1 MAQQPNNILLKFINN
16 TAVEGDNILQYY
28 YVNGTIY
35 VDGSEYFLEF
45 KTLNL
50 TQEQLSKTTRLVKK
64 EDNLNGQSYTT
75 IEGEVIVLNP
85 NDELFVIHNY
95 TGNTNLDKEFNQDS
109 WWYDV
114 KWHKSYRV
122 YLVTRYTDGW
132 TDPNG
137 DLAYNWKVVET
148 RVVYK
153 ADAEDDNSGVYTFN
167 ALPLNDIGITSS
179 ILVDQ
184 EYNGNTWEK
193 VQLKLWYNNA
203 IIAQEEL
210 DTTSVSLPERM
221 TLLVD
226 YQKDAIQ
233 VGDQLKISVG
243 VSDAPNIHDDSL
255 YITEYTMSLSSETIA
270 GDVPETILGFN
281 ENLGLDR
288 DFDCQPTINNVVIS
302 RQSRFIQ
309 DVDYSISSTGFGI
322 SVPQNLSLILDNRA
336 TKAEVPDS
344 NYSQYSSIIPRYY
357 GSKTNRQGI
366 NISSSISYNFR
377 QVDPSFNQDLP
388 LSPFYFD
395 GDNLGSF
402 PNVESKNSYIGYFE
416 KVIDPYPV
424 LNGKTA
430 YFVKYLIDE
439 NTDVLDPSITTQGLN
454 NLKNTFKLNDVNN
467 LPTFAKASVA
477 NIDEARELKD
487 LEALSSVYRTA
498 VFPSPIL
505 YSQTSSNGYSN
516 TIQMTGS
523 GGDYLVNVDI
533 NPDTYKNI
541 AFISTDSIPTEASTP
556 DNPITSLG
564 GGLNS
569 NGNDFAP
576 DETQFIGSPNL
587 EIYQNNGIIRINENS
602 TIDSNLTDN
611 YNLTIDYN
619 FYTTHLPPYM
629 VADSTQ
635 YVGGYN
641 PENLTPVNPQTF
653 YNFGAMEFFARE
665 DGYLGDVMKSLSID
679 KVELIVWYPDPTTGG
694 IAGPHVKGEGRSLTI
709 DVPIDTV
716 ILPQGQGYSF
726 NRDALVEDLTEIN
739 QTGNI
744 YLGTDTTIIPGP
756 VKINF
761 DCQQIYTL
769 IRQHD
774 NSFPEWLVKGTW
786 DSYSQTRTGDINT
799 ISPNLNDE
807 IDYNKGAYLQW
818 KVKFKRSLRNLFVD
832 PFNLTPPEEEY
843 SLRIKRRGS
852 IELPNFTVGSGV
864 NNIDLFF
871 TSREM
876 ETETFSNGL
885 EYYPA
890 VKLNRSFNPP
900 GINNISSH
908 YLKFDLRGLSTPT
921 DETLGLANAPY
932 WDFVNPNNRSRIYL
946 VPNLLNNNYGTNYFQ
961 GDTPYFPST
970 NTAFPFAVEPSYTR
984 IPTPSDP
991 FELFPGD
998 QIRFMNLESQ
1008 TYTIENINEQ
1018 EVNGQSKV
1026 VLQLDKEI
1034 SSVVNLDFFL
1044 IRRFKP
1050 SNNFIILN
1058 QQKPYGVPP
1067 SASSSPGILQ
1077 TQYQNKE
1084 LETNPDK
1091 VITNLIERSLI

>member
-1 MAQQPNNILLKFINN
+1 MTQQPNNILLSFLNN
-16 TAVEGDNILQYY
+16 STIEGDNILQYY

-64 EDNLNGQSYTT
+64 EDNPNGQSYST

-95 TGNTNLDKEFNQDS
+95 TGNTNLDKEFNQNS

-122 YLVTRYTDGW
+122 YLVTRYTDAW
-132 TDPNG
+132 NNPTG
-137 DLAYNWKVVET
+137 DLVYNWKVVET
-148 RVVYK
+148 RVIYK

-193 VQLKLWYNNA
+193 VQLKLWYNDA

-233 VGDQLKISVG
+233 IGDQLKISVG

-309 DVDYSISSTGFGI
+309 DVDYSISATGFGI

-336 TKAEVPDS
+336 TKSEVPDS

-357 GSKTNRQGI
+357 GSKTNRQGV
-366 NISSSISYNFR
+366 NISSSIPYNFR

-388 LSPFYFD
+388 LSPFYFN

-523 GGDYLVNVDI
+523 GGDYLVNIDI
-533 NPDTYKNI
+533 NPETYKNI
-541 AFISTDSIPTEASTP
+541 AFISTDNVPTEASTP
-556 DNPITSLG
+556 SNPITSLG
-564 GGLNS
+564 GGIGS
-569 NGNDFAP
+569 DGDDFIP
-576 DETQFIGSPNL
+576 DNTEFIGSPNL
-587 EIYQNNGIIRINENS
+587 EIYQDNGIIKIDENS
-602 TIDSNLTDN
+602 TIDLNLTDN
-611 YNLTIDYN
+611 YKLTVDYN

-629 VADSTQ
+629 SSGPYT
-635 YVGGYN
+635 YVGTDYGSGGVPTN
-641 PENLTPVNPQTF
+641 TQVGF
-653 YNFGAMEFFARE
+653 NFGYMEFFAEE
-665 DGYLGDVMKSLSID
+665 DGSLYGDLMVPLTIEKI
-679 KVELIVWYPDPTTGG
+679 ELVVWRPDSVTGV
-694 IAGPHVKGEGRSLTI
+694 AGPHVKGEGQSLTI
-709 DVPIDTV
+709 DVPLEEV
-716 ILPQGQGYSF
+716 ILETNQGYNF
-726 NRDALVEDLTEIN
+726 NRDPLIQNLTEGEGTYNPILGSTFT
-739 QTGNI
+739 QT
-744 YLGTDTTIIPGP
+744 PGP
-756 VKINF
+756 VRINF

-769 IRQHD
+769 IRRHD
-774 NSFPEWLVKGTW
+774 SSYPEWLVKGTY
-786 DSYSQTRTGDINT
+786 DSYLNTSTSGGDALT
-799 ISPNLNDE
+799 SPELNNE
-807 IDYNKGAYLQW
+807 IDYFKGSYLQW
-818 KVKFKRSLRNLFVD
+818 KIKLSKRLRGLEPA
-832 PFNLTPPEEEY
+832 PFFPPDETEY
-843 SLRIKRRGS
+843 TLKIKRRGS
-852 IELPNFTVGSGV
+852 VTTPNLPGS
-864 NNIDLFF
+864 NQDILFKGR
-871 TSREM
+871 SM
-876 ETETFSNGL
+876 ETETFSNGT
-885 EYYPA
+885 EYFPYIN
-890 VKLNRSFNPP
+890 LNRSFNPP
-900 GINNISSH
+900 GIDNIATH
-908 YLKFDLRGLSTPT
+908 YLKFDLRGLSTPS
-921 DETLGLANAPY
+921 DETLGVANAPY
-932 WDFVNPNNRSRIYL
+932 WNFINPNNRSRIYL

-984 IPTPSDP
+984 IPTPTDP

-1008 TYTIENINEQ
+1008 VYTIENVSEQ
-1018 EVNGQSKV
+1018 EIGGQSKV
-1026 VLQLDKEI
+1026 VLQLDKAI
-1034 SSVVNLDFFL
+1034 SSAVNLDFFL
-1044 IRRFKP
+1044 IRRFKS

-1084 LETNPDK
+1084 LDTNPDK
-1091 VITNLIERSLI
+1091 VITNLIERNLI

>member
-35 VDGSEYFLEF
+35 VDGSEYFNEF
-45 KTLNL
+45 KTLTL
-50 TQEQLSKTTRLVKK
+50 TEEQLSKTTRLVKK
-64 EDNLNGQSYTT
+64 EDNPNGQSYTT

-85 NDELFVIHNY
+85 NDELFVVHNY
-95 TGNTNLDKEFNQDS
+95 VGNTNLDKEFNQDS

-132 TDPNG
+132 TNPSG
-137 DLAYNWKVVET
+137 DLVYNWKVVET

-179 ILVDQ
+179 ILIDQ
-184 EYNGNTWEK
+184 EYNGNVWET
-193 VQLKLWYNNA
+193 VQLNLWYNNS

-210 DTTSVSLPERM
+210 DTTSVTLPERM

-226 YQKDAIQ
+226 YPKDVIQ

-243 VSDAPNIHDDSL
+243 VSDPPNVHDDSL
-255 YITEYTMSLSSETIA
+255 YVTEYTMSISSETIA

-309 DVDYSISSTGFGI
+309 DVDYSISATGLGI

-344 NYSQYSSIIPRYY
+344 NYSQYSNIIPRYY
-357 GSKTNRQGI
+357 GSKTNRQGV

-388 LSPFYFD
+388 LSPFYFT

-416 KVIDPYPV
+416 KIIDPYPV

-467 LPTFAKASVA
+467 VPTFAKASVA

-487 LEALSSVYRTA
+487 LESLSSVYRTA

-505 YSQTSSNGYSN
+505 YSQNSSNGYSN

-523 GGDYLVNVDI
+523 GGDYIVNVDI
-533 NPDTYKNI
+533 NTDTYKNI
-541 AFISTDSIPTEASTP
+541 AFISTDSVITEGSSP

-564 GGLNS
+564 GGFTS
-569 NGNDFAP
+569 DGNAFTP
-576 DETQFIGSPNL
+576 DITSPIGSPNL
-587 EIYQNNGIIRINENS
+587 NIYHDDGIIKIDQDS
-602 TIDSNLTDN
+602 TIDSELTDN
-611 YNLTIDYN
+611 YKLTVDYN
-619 FYTTHLPPYM
+619 FYTTHLPPYGR
-629 VADSTQ
+629 ADSYS
-635 YVGGYN
+635 YVGGYDAS
-641 PENLTPVNPQTF
+641 NLTPVNPVVGF
-653 YNFGAMEFFARE
+653 DFGAIEFFAEE
-665 DGYLGDVMKSLSID
+665 DGYFGENAMVPLIIEKI
-679 KVELIVWYPDPTTGG
+679 ELTVWKPDPTTG
-694 IAGPHVKGEGRSLTI
+694 IAGPHVKGEGQALNI
-709 DVPIDTV
+709 EVPINTV
-716 ILPQGQGYSF
+716 IIPQGQGISL
-726 NRDALVEDLTEIN
+726 NRDPLVQNLTN
-739 QTGNI
+739 FSSTGNLFTSI
-744 YLGTDTTIIPGP
+744 TYNTSPGP
-756 VKINF
+756 IRINF

-774 NSFPEWLVKGTW
+774 SSFPEWLVKGTW
-786 DSYSQTRTGDINT
+786 ESYVQTRTGDYGIV
-799 ISPNLNDE
+799 SPNYNDE
-807 IDYNKGAYLQW
+807 IDYFKGAYLQW
-818 KVKFKRSLRNLFVD
+818 KVKVSKSLRDLVI
-832 PFNLTPPEEEY
+832 PTLGSPELEY
-843 SLRIKRRGS
+843 TLKIKRRGS
-852 IELPNFTVGSGV
+852 ITLPNLPGNPTGTGE
-864 NNIDLFF
+864 IFF
-871 TSREM
+871 QGRSQELTTLSTGIEV
-876 ETETFSNGL
+876 
-885 EYYPA
+885 YPSIP
-890 VKLNRSFNPP
+890 LNRSFNPP
-900 GINNISSH
+900 GIDNITFH
-908 YLKFDLRGLSTPT
+908 YLKFDLRGLYTPT
-921 DETLGLANAPY
+921 DETLGVANAPY

-1008 TYTIENINEQ
+1008 TYTIENVNIQ
-1018 EVNGQSKV
+1018 DINGQSKV

-1034 SSVVNLDFFL
+1034 SNVVNLDFFL

-1077 TQYQNKE
+1077 TQYQNNE

>member
-1 MAQQPNNILLKFINN
+1 MAQQPNNILLRFINN
-16 TAVEGDNILQYY
+16 TTIEGDNILQYY

-35 VDGSEYFLEF
+35 VDGSEYFNEF

-50 TQEQLSKTTRLVKK
+50 TQEQLSKTTRLIKK

-75 IEGEVIVLNP
+75 VEGEVIVLNP

-122 YLVTRYTDGW
+122 YLVTRYTDAW
-132 TDPNG
+132 DNPSG
-137 DLAYNWKVVET
+137 DLVYNWKVVET
-148 RVVYK
+148 RIAYK

-167 ALPLNDIGITSS
+167 TLPLNDIGITSS
-179 ILVDQ
+179 ILIDQ
-184 EYNGNTWEK
+184 KYNGNVWEN
-193 VQLKLWYNNA
+193 VQLNLWYNNA

-210 DTTSVSLPERM
+210 DVTAVTLPERI

-226 YQKDAIQ
+226 YPKDAIQ
-233 VGDQLKISVG
+233 VGDQLKVSVA
-243 VSDAPNIHDDSL
+243 VSDAPNVHDDSL
-255 YITEYTMSLSSETIA
+255 YVTEYTMSVSSETIA
-270 GDVPETILGFN
+270 GDTPETILGFS

-288 DFDCQPTINNVVIS
+288 DFDCQPTFNNVVIS
-302 RQSRFIQ
+302 RQSEFIQ
-309 DVDYSISSTGFGI
+309 DVDYSISETGLGI

-344 NYSQYSSIIPRYY
+344 NYSQYSKIIPRYY
-357 GSKTNRQGI
+357 GSKTNRQGV

-377 QVDPSFNQDLP
+377 QVDQSFNQDLP

-395 GDNLGSF
+395 RDNLGSF
-402 PNVESKNSYIGYFE
+402 PNVESKNSYIGYFQ

-454 NLKNTFKLNDVNN
+454 NLKNTFKLKDVNN
-467 LPTFAKASVA
+467 TPTFAKASIA
-477 NIDEARELKD
+477 NIEEARELKD
-487 LEALSSVYRTA
+487 LETLSSVYRTA
-498 VFPSPIL
+498 VYPSPIL
-505 YSQTSSNGYSN
+505 FSQTSSNGYST

-523 GGDYLVNVDI
+523 GGDYLVNIDV
-533 NPDTYKNI
+533 NPDDYLNI
-541 AFISTDSIPTEASTP
+541 AFISFDNLPTEASTEE
-556 DNPITSLG
+556 NPITSLG
-564 GGLNS
+564 GGI
-569 NGNDFAP
+569 NGDGALFAP
-576 DETQFIGSPNL
+576 DNTEEIGSPNL
-587 EIYQNNGIIRINENS
+587 GIYQNNGLIKIDENS
-602 TIDSNLTDN
+602 TIDLNLTDN
-611 YNLTIDYN
+611 YRLTFDYN
-619 FYTTHLPPYM
+619 FYTSHLPPYM
-629 VADSTQ
+629 SSGPYS
-635 YVGGYN
+635 YVGGNYN
-641 PENLTPVNPQTF
+641 TAVPTNTQVGF
-653 YNFGAMEFFARE
+653 NFGYMEFFAEE
-665 DGYLGDVMKSLSID
+665 DGSMFGDVVVPLTIEKI
-679 KVELIVWYPDPTTGG
+679 ELIVWKPDLVTGV
-694 IAGPHVKGEGRSLTI
+694 AGPHLKGEGQSLII
-709 DVPIDTV
+709 DIPLEEV
-716 ILPQGQGYSF
+716 ILETNQGYNF
-726 NRDALVEDLTEIN
+726 NREPLVRNLTEGEGTYNPI
-739 QTGNI
+739 
-744 YLGTDTTIIPGP
+744 LGTTITTNPGP
-756 VKINF
+756 VRINF

-769 IRQHD
+769 IRRHD
-774 NSFPEWLVKGTW
+774 SSYPEWLVKGTY
-786 DSYSQTRTGDINT
+786 DSYLNTGTSGGDSIT
-799 ISPNLNDE
+799 SPEFNNE
-807 IDYNKGAYLQW
+807 IDYFKGGYLQW
-818 KVKFKRSLRNLFVD
+818 KIKLTKPLRDLE
-832 PFNLTPPEEEY
+832 PSPYGLTPDETEY
-843 SLRIKRRGS
+843 TLKIKRRGS
-852 IELPNFTVGSGV
+852 ITTPNLPGSNQDILFKGRSMEL
-864 NNIDLFF
+864 
-871 TSREM
+871 
-876 ETETFSNGL
+876 ETLNTGT
-885 EYYPA
+885 EYYPQ

-900 GINNISSH
+900 GIQNISSH
-908 YLKFDLRGLSTPT
+908 YLKFDLRGLYTPS
-921 DETLGLANAPY
+921 DETLGVANAPY
-932 WDFVNPNNRSRIYL
+932 WDFVNSNNRSRIYL

-1008 TYTIENINEQ
+1008 VYTIENVNNS
-1018 EVNGQSKV
+1018 EVNGESKL

-1077 TQYQNKE
+1077 TQYQNNE

>member
-1 MAQQPNNILLKFINN
+1 MTQQPNNILLSFLNN
-16 TAVEGDNILQYY
+16 TSIEGDNILQYY

-50 TQEQLSKTTRLVKK
+50 TEEQLSKTTRLVKK
-64 EDNLNGQSYTT
+64 EDNPNGQSYTT
-75 IEGEVIVLNP
+75 VEGEVIVLNP
-85 NDELFVIHNY
+85 NDELFVVHNY
-95 TGNTNLDKEFNQDS
+95 VGNTNLDKEFNQDS

-137 DLAYNWKVVET
+137 DLVYNWKVVET
-148 RVVYK
+148 RVVYN
-153 ADAEDDNSGVYTFN
+153 ADLEDDNSGVYTFN

-179 ILVDQ
+179 ILIDQ
-184 EYNGNTWEK
+184 KYNGNIWET
-193 VQLKLWYNNA
+193 VQLNLWYNNA

-226 YQKDAIQ
+226 YPKDAIQ
-233 VGDQLKISVG
+233 VGDQLKVSIG
-243 VSDAPNIHDDSL
+243 VSDAPNVHDDSL
-255 YITEYTMSLSSETIA
+255 YVTEYTMSISSETIV
-270 GDVPETILGFN
+270 GDVPETILGFS

-288 DFDCQPTINNVVIS
+288 DFDCQPTINNVVVS

-309 DVDYSISSTGFGI
+309 DVDYSISATGLGI

-344 NYSQYSSIIPRYY
+344 NYSQYSNIIPRYY
-357 GSKTNRQGI
+357 GSKTNRQGV

-377 QVDPSFNQDLP
+377 QVDPSFDQDLP
-388 LSPFYFD
+388 LSPFYFTR
-395 GDNLGSF
+395 DNLGSF

-416 KVIDPYPV
+416 KIIDPYPV

-454 NLKNTFKLNDVNN
+454 NLQNTFKLNDVNN
-467 LPTFAKASVA
+467 SPTFAKASVA

-487 LEALSSVYRTA
+487 LESLSPVYRTA
-498 VFPSPIL
+498 VYPSPIL

-523 GGDYLVNVDI
+523 GGDYIVNVDL

-541 AFISTDSIPTEASTP
+541 AFVSTDNVPTEGSSP

-564 GGLNS
+564 GGLTS
-569 NGNDFAP
+569 TGDAFTP
-576 DETQFIGSPNL
+576 DNTEPIGSPNL
-587 EIYQNNGIIRINENS
+587 DIYQDNGIIKIDQSS
-602 TIDSNLTDN
+602 TINSELTDN
-611 YNLTIDYN
+611 YKLTVDYN
-619 FYTTHLPPYM
+619 FYTTHLPPYA
-629 VADSTQ
+629 VADSYT
-635 YVGGYN
+635 YVGGYD
-641 PENLTPVNPQTF
+641 PSNLTPVNPTTGF
-653 YNFGAMEFFARE
+653 NFGAMEFFAEE
-665 DGYLGDVMKSLSID
+665 DGYFPDTQMVPLNIE
-679 KVELIVWYPDPTTGG
+679 KVELIVWKPDLTTG
-694 IAGPHVKGEGRSLTI
+694 IAGPHVKGEGQALVI
-709 DVPIDTV
+709 EVPINEV
-716 ILPQGQGYSF
+716 ILPTGQGYSF
-726 NRDALVEDLTEIN
+726 NRDALVQNLTDFTSTYDFLLN
-739 QTGNI
+739 QTI
-744 YLGTDTTIIPGP
+744 TTSPGP
-756 VKINF
+756 IRINF
-761 DCQQIYTL
+761 DAQQIYTL
-769 IRQHD
+769 IRQYD
-774 NSFPEWLVKGTW
+774 SSFPEWLVKGTW
-786 DSYSQTRTGDINT
+786 DSYVSTRTGDIGE
-799 ISPNLNDE
+799 ISPNYNDE
-807 IDYNKGAYLQW
+807 IDYFKGNYLQW
-818 KVKFKRSLRNLFVD
+818 KIKVSRSLRNLIIPTLGD
-832 PFNLTPPEEEY
+832 PEQEY
-843 SLRIKRRGS
+843 TLKIKRRGS
-852 IELPNFTVGSGV
+852 ITLPNISS
-864 NNIDLFF
+864 NNNDLFF
-871 TSREM
+871 TSRE
-876 ETETFSNGL
+876 L
-885 EYYPA
+885 EPSTLPNVGDYYPN
-890 VKLNRSFNPP
+890 VSLNRSFNPP
-900 GINNISSH
+900 GIDNISSH
-908 YLKFDLRGLSTPT
+908 YLKFDLRGLYTPT
-921 DETLGLANAPY
+921 DETLGVANAPY
-932 WDFVNPNNRSRIYL
+932 WDFLNPNNRSRIYL
-946 VPNLLNNNYGTNYFQ
+946 VPSLLNNNYGTNYFQ

-1008 TYTIENINEQ
+1008 TYTIENINQ
-1018 EVNGQSKV
+1018 QDVNGEQKL

-1034 SSVVNLDFFL
+1034 SNVVNLDFFL

-1077 TQYQNKE
+1077 TQYQNNE

-1091 VITNLIERSLI
+1091 VITNLIERNLI

>member
-16 TAVEGDNILQYY
+16 TAIEGDNILQYY
-28 YVNGTIY
+28 YVDGTIY

-50 TQEQLSKTTRLVKK
+50 TEEQLSKTTRLVKK
-64 EDNLNGQSYTT
+64 EDNPDGQSYTT

-85 NDELFVIHNY
+85 NDELFVVHNY
-95 TGNTNLDKEFNQDS
+95 VGNTNLDKEFNPDS

-179 ILVDQ
+179 ILIDQ
-184 EYNGNTWEK
+184 EYNGNIWET
-193 VQLKLWYNNA
+193 VQLNLWYNNA

-226 YQKDAIQ
+226 YPKDAIQ
-233 VGDQLKISVG
+233 VGDQLKVSVG
-243 VSDAPNIHDDSL
+243 VSDAPNVHDDSL
-255 YITEYTMSLSSETIA
+255 YVTEYTMSISSETIA

-288 DFDCQPTINNVVIS
+288 DFDCQPTINNVVVS

-309 DVDYSISSTGFGI
+309 DVDYSISATGLGI

-357 GSKTNRQGI
+357 GSKTNRQGV

-377 QVDPSFNQDLP
+377 QVDPSFDQDLP
-388 LSPFYFD
+388 LSPFYFTN
-395 GDNLGSF
+395 DNLGSF

-416 KVIDPYPV
+416 KIIDPYPV

-454 NLKNTFKLNDVNN
+454 NLKNTFKLKDVNSV
-467 LPTFAKASVA
+467 PTFAKASVA

-487 LEALSSVYRTA
+487 LESLSPVYRTA
-498 VFPSPIL
+498 VYPSPIL

-523 GGDYLVNVDI
+523 GGDYIVNVDLD
-533 NPDTYKNI
+533 PDTYRNI
-541 AFISTDSIPTEASTP
+541 AFISTDNVPTEGSSP
-556 DNPITSLG
+556 DNPTTSLG
-564 GGLNS
+564 GGLTS
-569 NGNDFAP
+569 NGNVFTP
-576 DETQFIGSPNL
+576 GNTTPIGSPNL
-587 EIYQNNGIIRINENS
+587 EIYQDNGIIKIDQSS
-602 TIDSNLTDN
+602 TIDGDLTDN
-611 YNLTIDYN
+611 YKLTVDYN
-619 FYTTHLPPYM
+619 FYTTHLPPYG
-629 VADSTQ
+629 AAGSYTYTGGDYSTQ
-635 YVGGYN
+635 V
-641 PENLTPVNPQTF
+641 PTNLETGF
-653 YNFGAMEFFARE
+653 NFGAMEFFAEE
-665 DGYLGDVMKSLSID
+665 DGYLGNIMVPLSIE
-679 KVELIVWYPDPTTGG
+679 KVQLIVWKPNLTTG
-694 IAGPHVKGEGRSLTI
+694 IAGPHIKGEGQSLTI
-709 DVPIDTV
+709 DVPIGEI
-716 ILPQGQGYSF
+716 ILPTGQGYNFATS
-726 NRDALVEDLTEIN
+726 DPLVQNLTTSTS
-739 QTGNI
+739 TGVFGFDI
-744 YLGTDTTIIPGP
+744 TTTPGP
-756 VKINF
+756 IRINF

-774 NSFPEWLVKGTW
+774 DSFPEWLVRGTW
-786 DSYSQTRTGDINT
+786 DSYNQTRTGDT
-799 ISPNLNDE
+799 GTLSTNLNDE

-818 KVKFKRSLRNLFVD
+818 KVKLSKSLRDLNIPIIGD
-832 PFNLTPPEEEY
+832 PESEY
-843 SLRIKRRGS
+843 SLTVRRKGS
-852 IELPNFTVGSGV
+852 ITTPNLPGGNQDIYFKGRG
-864 NNIDLFF
+864 
-871 TSREM
+871 
-876 ETETFSNGL
+876 TETVTGNFDI
-885 EYYPA
+885 EYIPT
-890 VKLNRSFNPP
+890 VNLNRSFNPP
-900 GINNISSH
+900 GIENISTH
-908 YLKFDLRGLSTPT
+908 YLKFDLRGLYTPT
-921 DETLGLANAPY
+921 DETLGVANAPF

-1008 TYTIENINEQ
+1008 TYTIENINQQ
-1018 EVNGQSKV
+1018 EVNGQTKV

-1077 TQYQNKE
+1077 TQYQNNE

-1091 VITNLIERSLI
+1091 VITNLIERNLI